1 MSEQLDG
8 SAIKIIEIMG
18 VSTASF
24 DDAVNSAV
32 AKAAE
37 SINGIT
43 RIEVVKQTG
52 TIVDGQIARYEA
64 TVKLS
69 FAVR

>member
-1 MSEQLDG
+1 MEPIDTN
-8 SAIKIIEIMG
+8 AVKIIEIMG
-18 VSTASF
+18 VSSETF
-24 DDAVNSAV
+24 EDAIAHAV

-43 RIEVVKQTG
+43 SIEVIKQTAS
-52 TIVDGQIARYEA
+52 VRDGLVTRYEA

-69 FAVR
+69 FIVR